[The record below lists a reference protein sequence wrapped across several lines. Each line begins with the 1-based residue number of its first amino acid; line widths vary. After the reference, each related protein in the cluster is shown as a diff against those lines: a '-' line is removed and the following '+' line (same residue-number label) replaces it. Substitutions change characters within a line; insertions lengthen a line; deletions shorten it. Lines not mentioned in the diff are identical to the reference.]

1 MFGFQVVSVRETVV
15 FFADFRLVKR
25 DVCLAQ
31 KFGLVACVGGAFGVS
46 YRDAERVF
54 GTSVRKSV
62 RRDDERF
69 DKRSRLFCG
78 LTRRDKKAYP
88 YGINNYTV
96 VLRKKYVKIVLRDIK
111 RASFILYRVA
121 TVPIFCVYRIR
132 FIRLLLFLPD
142 RGFGRRESKK
152 SELLRFCYKF
162 AGEFVTFLC

>member
-15 FFADFRLVKR
+15 FSADFRLVKR
-25 DVCLAQ
+25 DIRFAQ

-54 GTSVRKSV
+54 GTSVRKRV

-96 VLRKKYVKIVLRDIK
+96 VLRKKYVKIVLCDIK
-111 RASFILYRVA
+111 RASFILSRIA

-152 SELLRFCYKF
+152 IRVITILLQVC
-162 AGEFVTFLC
+162 G

>member
-25 DVCLAQ
+25 DVRLAQ

-78 LTRRDKKAYP
+78 LTRRDKKSAPVRY
-88 YGINNYTV
+88 NYTV

-111 RASFILYRVA
+111 RASFILYRDA